1 MKHINSHINYSRKL
15 TLNTILLAGT
25 VLIIGC
31 ADRTPIV
38 DTKGI
43 DIAVYEK
50 DLSEC
55 QTYANQVSTGES
67 AAKHGAVGAVTGAV
81 LGAIIGNSTTAG
93 QGAGV
98 GAVTGSVKGGQRAEH
113 KKEHVIR
120 NCLRGRG
127 YRVLG

>member
-1 MKHINSHINYSRKL
+1 MKGINSLHK
-15 TLNTILLAGT
+15 TLLLAGT
-25 VLIIGC
+25 ILIIGC
-31 ADRTPIV
+31 ADTTPIV

-55 QTYANQVSTGES
+55 QSYASQVSTGES

>member
-1 MKHINSHINYSRKL
+1 MNHINFNTYSL
-15 TLNTILLAGT
+15 PLLCLKGMLVIAVT
-25 VLIIGC
+25 FIIGC
-31 ADRTPIV
+31 ADTTPIV

>member
-1 MKHINSHINYSRKL
+1 MNNINFETSQAFIKTITITSF
-15 TLNTILLAGT
+15 ILLSA
-25 VLIIGC
+25 C
-31 ADRTPIV
+31 ANKTPIV

-43 DIAVYEK
+43 DIAAYER

-55 QTYANQVSTGES
+55 QHYANQVNTGEA
-67 AAKHGAVGAVTGAV
+67 AAKQGAVGAVTGAV
-81 LGAIIGNSTTAG
+81 LGAIIGNRTTVG

-98 GAVTGSVKGGQRAEH
+98 GAVSGSVRGGQKAEH

-120 NCLRGRG
+120 NCLKGRG

>member
-1 MKHINSHINYSRKL
+1 MKNVNYRSGLSSTFTVKL
-15 TLNTILLAGT
+15 LVISIA
-25 VLIIGC
+25 VFVFGC
-31 ADRTPIV
+31 ADTRPIV

-43 DIAVYEK
+43 DLAVYEK

-81 LGAIIGNSTTAG
+81 LGAIVGNSTTAG

-98 GAVTGSVKGGQRAEH
+98 GAVTGSVKGGQKAEY
-113 KKEHVIR
+113 KKERVIR

>member
-1 MKHINSHINYSRKL
+1 MKNVNFSHQLVIK
-15 TLNTILLAGT
+15 TILVTGII
-25 VLIIGC
+25 LIVGC
-31 ADRTPIV
+31 ADTSPIV
-38 DTKGI
+38 DKKGI

-55 QTYANQVSTGES
+55 QNYANQVNTGES

-81 LGAIIGNSTTAG
+81 IGAIIGNSTTVG

-98 GAVTGSVKGGQRAEH
+98 GAVTGSLKGGQKAEH
-113 KKEHVIR
+113 KKERVIR

>member
-1 MKHINSHINYSRKL
+1 MKGINSLHK
-15 TLNTILLAGT
+15 TMLLAGT
-25 VLIIGC
+25 ILIIGC
-31 ADRTPIV
+31 ADITPIV

-43 DIAVYEK
+43 DIAAYEK

-55 QTYANQVSTGES
+55 QSYASQVSTGES

>member
-1 MKHINSHINYSRKL
+1 MKHINFL
-15 TLNTILLAGT
+15 TYLLPQFIIKAILITLSIF
-25 VLIIGC
+25 IIGC

-67 AAKHGAVGAVTGAV
+67 AAKHGTVGAVTGAV